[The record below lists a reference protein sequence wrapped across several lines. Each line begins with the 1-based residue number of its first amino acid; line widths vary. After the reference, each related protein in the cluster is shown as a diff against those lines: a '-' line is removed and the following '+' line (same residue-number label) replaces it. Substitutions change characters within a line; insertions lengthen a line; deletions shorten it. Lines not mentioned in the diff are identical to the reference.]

1 MQLANRHI
9 KGGVVGVLQVQKL
22 LHAGRAIR
30 VGALAQ
36 IHVDQALVATN
47 AVRAVND
54 WVAHVEL

>member
-1 MQLANRHI
+1 MQLANRYI

-30 VGALAQ
+30 VGTLTQ